1 MKRVIRTVSAAVA
14 AVMLF
19 ASFII
24 FPTVAQARS
33 VAPVEDA
40 KFDVASTIKDNL
52 KFYVGKDVVIYLSS
66 GKSFQGYVKS
76 IGDHLM
82 HVEKLSGKD
91 FYDVLIR
98 IEDISAI
105 EAKFRDLK

>member
-1 MKRVIRTVSAAVA
+1 MKGVLSKESAAVV

-19 ASFII
+19 ATFII

-33 VAPVEDA
+33 VEPVEGA
-40 KFDVASTIKDNL
+40 KYDVASTIKDNL

-66 GKSFQGYVKS
+66 GKSFQGYIKS

-91 FYDVLIR
+91 FYDALIR
-98 IEDISAI
+98 IEDITAI